1 MRRKMMSKANEIYKN
16 VLEAMQEAEEI
27 EGVEGVAYLDLMAAI
42 RHESQK
48 RFDNYADNMDMEV
61 MK

>member
-1 MRRKMMSKANEIYKN
+1 MTRANDIFNN
-16 VLEAMQEAEEI
+16 VLLAMQDAEEI

-48 RFDNYADNMDMEV
+48 RFDNCADNMDREI